1 MKRYTLQL
9 LTLLLGLLL
18 TSLVFANENKMI
30 VIDVRTAEEY
40 KESHVVQSLNFDI
53 MSSDFK
59 AKVEKLDKNKMYK
72 VYCRSGNRSGQAE
85 KVMRALGFK
94 NVENIGSV
102 SQAAKK
108 LNRTCEGKKC

>member
-1 MKRYTLQL
+1 MKRHTMGL
-9 LTLLLGLLL
+9 LTLLLGLLQ
-18 TSLVFANENKMI
+18 TKPIFADTNQMI
-30 VIDVRTAEEY
+30 VIDVRTMEEY
-40 KESHVVQSLNFDI
+40 EESHVVQSLNFDI

-108 LNRTCEGKKC
+108 LNRTCEGKSC